1 MTFRFGERGIVVMK
15 RRKGLVFLFVF
26 VMMSLYASAIYAN
39 DTKEAVK
46 GVNVQVVTE
55 EKDGNSIDYLVSEDD
70 YVKIARNNSSLKVAN
85 TTFEGKQLLIG
96 NVNKGTEIT
105 IAIYNKTANKEE
117 YSEEASNTYTI
128 KVDTS
133 EGFEQLIEL
142 LEGDNKIK
150 ITYVNKADK
159 KEDVMVFYIKRESAE
174 NKKAIE
180 SFVVKANL

>member
-26 VMMSLYASAIYAN
+26 VMMSLYASSIYAN

-46 GVNVQVVTE
+46 GVNVKVVTE
-55 EKDGNSIDYLVSEDD
+55 EKDDKSIDYLVSEDG

-150 ITYVNKADK
+150 ITYANKADK